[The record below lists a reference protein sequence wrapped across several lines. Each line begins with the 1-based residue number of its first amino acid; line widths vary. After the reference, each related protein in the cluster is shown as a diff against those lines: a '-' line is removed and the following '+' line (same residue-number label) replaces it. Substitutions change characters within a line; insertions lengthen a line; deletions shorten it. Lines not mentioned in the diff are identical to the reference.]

1 MKINNAIYIVL
12 LIHLFQYDILAR
24 QYPKYDQQDF
34 ENELDNIRKRFE
46 TFDLDNNEIDPNDR
60 VDVDRWNQLND
71 NDIKNMPP
79 INDYSNE
86 KTARRWLQWYSRIS
100 QRYYQVDT
108 VLEWNYETNITE
120 ENEQAISKQSLI
132 SSPFDRLSLPMAK
145 RFNEHMKYSRDED
158 LKVSFGRLSKNL
170 ISPNDEDVKQTSK
183 LSSDLSRVYSTT
195 KVCELNN
202 DEICYNLSPYLER
215 LMQVEKDYDRL
226 LWGWQGWHD
235 GCGNNIRPLYLP
247 YIDLLDKSTK
257 ENGYK
262 DLTEYWISDY
272 EMGNDTVF
280 ESIID
285 QILQDIMPLYEQ
297 IHGFVRGRLCEI
309 YPNRFDCNGPIPAHI
324 LGNMW
329 AQQWHERLD
338 DFMPYPETPLA
349 NITRILEEKKYTIK
363 HMYRISENFFTS
375 INLYSMTSKFWS
387 LSMFTKPPDRDVD
400 CQPSASDMGYH
411 NDYRVKICTIA
422 DEDYLYTIH
431 HEMGHV
437 EYYMSYAKQ
446 PFLYRD
452 GANSGFHE
460 AIGDTIGMY
469 AISPTHLIKLDFID
483 EETITRHY
491 EMNFLMRMALQKV
504 VFLPYAY
511 VMDKYRF
518 ALFRH
523 QINHDEELNAKWWE
537 FRIRYGG
544 IMPPVER
551 NNRVNFDPGAK
562 YHISTNTPYARYFI
576 AHILQFQFYRAM
588 CRLQGQTK
596 RLHMCDIYGN
606 KYVGERFKEMLA
618 MGNSK
623 PWSKVLKTLTGDTK
637 LESQAV
643 LDFFQPLHQ
652 WLKMENLARGYPV
665 GWM

>member
-1 MKINNAIYIVL
+1 
-12 LIHLFQYDILAR
+12 
-24 QYPKYDQQDF
+24 
-34 ENELDNIRKRFE
+34 
-46 TFDLDNNEIDPNDR
+46 
-60 VDVDRWNQLND
+60 
-71 NDIKNMPP
+71 
-79 INDYSNE
+79 
-86 KTARRWLQWYSRIS
+86 
-100 QRYYQVDT
+100 VDT

-349 NITRILEEKKYTIK
+349 NITQFR
-363 HMYRISENFFTS
+363 
-375 INLYSMTSKFWS
+375 
-387 LSMFTKPPDRDVD
+387 
-400 CQPSASDMGYH
+400 
-411 NDYRVKICTIA
+411 KI
-422 DEDYLYTIH
+422 
-431 HEMGHV
+431 
-437 EYYMSYAKQ
+437 
-446 PFLYRD
+446 F
-452 GANSGFHE
+452 
-460 AIGDTIGMY
+460 
-469 AISPTHLIKLDFID
+469 
-483 EETITRHY
+483 
-491 EMNFLMRMALQKV
+491 
-504 VFLPYAY
+504 
-511 VMDKYRF
+511 
-518 ALFRH
+518 
-523 QINHDEELNAKWWE
+523 
-537 FRIRYGG
+537 
-544 IMPPVER
+544 
-551 NNRVNFDPGAK
+551 
-562 YHISTNTPYARYFI
+562 
-576 AHILQFQFYRAM
+576 
-588 CRLQGQTK
+588 
-596 RLHMCDIYGN
+596 
-606 KYVGERFKEMLA
+606 
-618 MGNSK
+618 
-623 PWSKVLKTLTGDTK
+623 
-637 LESQAV
+637 
-643 LDFFQPLHQ
+643 LHQ
-652 WLKMENLARGYPV
+652 LIYIR
-665 GWM
+665 